1 MKSSE
6 NGFKKEWTRR
16 GLRNTSRGSVALEAD
31 FQVLSE
37 YLPSIFII
45 FIPDWSDVMLML
57 ISLIFMLG
65 NKKSENSMCIGFCKQ
80 PKWHSK
86 YFLLS

>member
-1 MKSSE
+1 MVLNRS
-6 NGFKKEWTRR
+6 GQGR
-16 GLRNTSRGSVALEAD
+16 GLRNTSRGNVALEAD

-37 YLPSIFII
+37 CLPSIFII
-45 FIPDWSDVMLML
+45 FIPDWSAVMLML
-57 ISLIFMLG
+57 ISLIYMPG
-65 NKKSENSMCIGFCKQ
+65 NKIKSENSMCIGFCKQ

>member
-1 MKSSE
+1 MVLNRS
-6 NGFKKEWTRR
+6 GQGR
-16 GLRNTSRGSVALEAD
+16 GLRNTSRGNVALEAD

-45 FIPDWSDVMLML
+45 FIPDWLDVMLTL
-57 ISLIFMLG
+57 ISLIYMLG
-65 NKKSENSMCIGFCKQ
+65 NKIKSENSMCIGFCKQ